1 MRAASILLSVG
12 LAALFLACGCGR
24 LKHSA
29 DTKALDQAGMWF
41 NSVAELR
48 QLGVTDVE
56 VQELLP
62 VRQAGASD
70 ATCVELVRIA
80 HDRHQPF
87 ADGPAIAN
95 LIDAGFK
102 ENSVLAL
109 ARLNQLGLWTGEAEA
124 MRLAGLSDDV
134 VLAVAQR
141 RADGKPVLSSA
152 KIADL
157 RNAGLSEKEILEQ
170 IHSGATDAQA
180 DDLIYRRNFLAGG
193 HSFVHQTGRRR

>member
-1 MRAASILLSVG
+1 MFFTS
-12 LAALFLACGCGR
+12 GCGK
-24 LKHSA
+24 LKRSA

-41 NSVAELR
+41 NSVSELQ

-56 VQELLP
+56 VQQLLP

-70 ATCVELVRIA
+70 ATCIELVRIA
-80 HDRHQPF
+80 HERHQAF

-95 LIDAGFK
+95 LVDAGFQ

-109 ARLNQLGLWTGEAEA
+109 ARLDQLGLFTGEAEA
-124 MRLAGLSDDV
+124 MRLAGLSDGV

-141 RADGKPVLSSA
+141 RAEGKPVLSSA

-157 RNAGLSEKEILEQ
+157 RNAGLSEKEILAQ
-170 IHSGATDAQA
+170 INSGATDAQA
-180 DDLIYRRNFLAGG
+180 DDLIYRRNYLAGG